1 MSTQNY
7 IESLLQEISH
17 DLHLDAM
24 SEVEKEKVLSAVSE
38 RLHNVV
44 INTLLRLASP
54 EQKTRL
60 LDAFKS
66 GANVEAVI
74 TEISSEIPDFSTVLE
89 EALRVEYE
97 HLTSMAA

>member
-1 MSTQNY
+1 MSVPNY
-7 IESLLQEISH
+7 TETLLQEISR
-17 DLHLDAM
+17 DLHLESM

-44 INTLLRLASP
+44 INTLLRLANP
-54 EQKTRL
+54 EQKSRL
-60 LDAFKS
+60 LNAFKS
-66 GANVEAVI
+66 GANVETVI
-74 TEISSEIPDFSTVLE
+74 TEISAEIPDFSTVLE